1 MSQTIKPKIKPAA
14 KIVIAALIVG
24 VLLYS
29 GFLFNK
35 SKESDKKEIIK
46 ADTMQV
52 RKDTIQQIVVPVT
65 TEVNASSVLS
75 APVANTSVQSSQVV
89 SQSNTT
95 VKKEVK
101 KHESKSEAKSKP
113 KKDEA
118 RENLNV
124 DFK

>member
-1 MSQTIKPKIKPAA
+1 
-14 KIVIAALIVG
+14 
-24 VLLYS
+24 
-29 GFLFNK
+29 
-35 SKESDKKEIIK
+35 
-46 ADTMQV
+46 MQV